1 MEEEREEQRM
11 GMGWRQNR
19 IFDIAEL
26 FKRKEGCGQYC
37 LYLYI

>member
-1 MEEEREEQRM
+1 M

-19 IFDIAEL
+19 IFDKAEL